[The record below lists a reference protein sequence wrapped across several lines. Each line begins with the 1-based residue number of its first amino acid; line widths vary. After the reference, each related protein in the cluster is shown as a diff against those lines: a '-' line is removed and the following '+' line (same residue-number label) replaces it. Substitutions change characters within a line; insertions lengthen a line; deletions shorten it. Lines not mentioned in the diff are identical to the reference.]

1 MRISDWSS
9 DVCSSDLR
17 TPVPLQAVIFDLDGV
32 LTDTARVHY
41 VAWKQ
46 LADSLDIEFNET
58 INRRLKGVDRRG
70 SLDIMLERSAR
81 TFSAPDKL
89 AYCERKNARHHMQ
102 LDNLRPKGV
111 FQGAAHVR
119 ATYGHTGP

>member
-58 INRRLKGVDRRG
+58 INRRLKGVDRMG
-70 SLDIMLERSAR
+70 SLDILLERSAR
-81 TFSAPDKL
+81 PFSAQEKL
-89 AYCERKNARHHMQ
+89 ALCERKKASSREQTDHFSPKD
-102 LDNLRPKGV
+102 LLRG
-111 FQGAAHVR
+111 R
-119 ATYGHTGP
+119 DDRMATLPAPS